1 MILAWP
7 CASPF
12 NENLR
17 FSLGQPSTAKLT
29 IDILDQVAAPFRGI
43 LIVYYTD
50 HRATHSHS
58 VMSEYE

>member
-17 FSLGQPSTAKLT
+17 FSLGQPSTAELT
-29 IDILDQVAAPFRGI
+29 IYILDQVAAPFRGL
-43 LIVYYTD
+43 LIVYAD